1 MQIGENIMTIPW
13 MDPIK
18 FSSLYGGIG
27 GGLLGAVSGL
37 LGGATAILAR
47 SGKGRT
53 FIHTAFTTML
63 LIGVLNLIVGIYA
76 SVSRQPFGITFPLLL
91 IGFVLTV
98 VFAALRPIVHKY
110 YP

>member
-1 MQIGENIMTIPW
+1 MTIPW

-18 FSSLYGGIG
+18 FGGLYGGIG
-27 GGLLGAVSGL
+27 GGLLGGLSGL
-37 LGGATAILAR
+37 LGGATAILAK

-63 LIGVLNLIVGIYA
+63 LIGVLHLIVGIYA

-98 VFAALRPIVHKY
+98 VFAALRPVVDKY